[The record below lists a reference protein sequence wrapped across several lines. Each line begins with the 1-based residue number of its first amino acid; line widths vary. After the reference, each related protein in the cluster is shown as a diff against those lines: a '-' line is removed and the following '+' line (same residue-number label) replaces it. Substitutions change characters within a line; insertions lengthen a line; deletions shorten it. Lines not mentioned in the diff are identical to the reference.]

1 MINDTVSVELSGAE
15 GTIYIVFGIYWS
27 TSFGQSGFPSLVILF
42 RPMLRF
48 CAISILER
56 SYQLGRTSTGGG
68 ELVTTAIGTSSA
80 SIPAIKKSSAASSVV
95 GRVHN
100 CCESHM

>member
-56 SYQLGRTSTGGG
+56 SYRLGRTSTGGG
-68 ELVTTAIGTSSA
+68 GACNDRHWYIFGIHPGHQKILSSL
-80 SIPAIKKSSAASSVV
+80 ICGWKGP
-95 GRVHN
+95 
-100 CCESHM
+100 